1 MGIIAKPIGALLGL
15 IYSLV
20 GNYGFAI
27 IIFTVIVRIFL
38 YPLYA
43 KQIQSTAQMSEVQP
57 KLMEIQNK
65 YKDDKEKMNEK
76 LMEFYKEENYNP
88 MRGCLPML
96 VQMPII
102 FGVFALLRNPMLY
115 MSNANMLLAVHE
127 SFLWIKDLSQP
138 DLWILPIAAGI
149 TTYISYVQ
157 MQAQQSTMGPQ
168 ADQAAGMMKIMK
180 YVFPV
185 MIVVMG
191 RSFPAGLTI
200 YWFIGTFVQILFNV
214 RLKKV
219 RKEAMANKGKGKKKK
234 SK

>member
-1 MGIIAKPIGALLGL
+1 MGIIAKPIGVLLGL

-20 GNYGFAI
+20 GNYGFAL
-27 IIFTVIVRIFL
+27 IIFTVIVRICL

-43 KQIQSTAQMSEVQP
+43 KQIQSTAKMSEVQP
-57 KLMEIQNK
+57 KLMAIQNK

-115 MSNANMLLAVHE
+115 MSNTDMLLAVHE
-127 SFLWIKDLSQP
+127 SFFWIKDLSQP

-157 MQAQQSTMGPQ
+157 MQAQQAAVGPQ
-168 ADQAAGMMKIMK
+168 AQQAAGMMKIMK
-180 YVFPV
+180 YVFPIT
-185 MIVVMG
+185 IVVMG

-200 YWFIGTFVQILFNV
+200 YWFIGTFVQILFNI
-214 RLKKV
+214 RLKKIRMNLV
-219 RKEAMANKGKGKKKK
+219 ANKGKTKNKKK
-234 SK
+234 

>member
-20 GNYGFAI
+20 GNYGFAL
-27 IIFTVIVRIFL
+27 IIFTLIVRIFL

-57 KLMEIQNK
+57 KLLEIQNK

-96 VQMPII
+96 VQMPVI

-115 MSNANMLLAVHE
+115 MSNSDMLLAVHE
-127 SFLWIKDLSQP
+127 SFFWIKDLSQP

-157 MQAQQSTMGPQ
+157 MQQQNLTGPQ
-168 ADQAAGMMKIMK
+168 SDQTAGMMKIMK
-180 YVFPV
+180 YIFPV

-200 YWFIGTFVQILFNV
+200 YWFIGTFVQILFNI

-219 RKEAMANKGKGKKKK
+219 REEAMKNKGRAKNKKK